1 LRLILDPK
9 ELHVRHLKQTLL
21 SLFSAALLI
30 GGSAAQAE
38 NPIVKLETNVGDVTV
53 LLYAD
58 KSPKTVENF
67 LAHVDEGFYKNT
79 IFHRVIDNFMVQG
92 GGFDVD
98 LKQRESG
105 RTVVNESKNRL
116 HNDRGTLAMARTSDP
131 DSAGSQFFINQR
143 DNPRLDWT
151 PFKPGYTVF
160 GEVISG
166 MRVVDFMASTPTGS
180 AVGSTDKGKMPLQD
194 VPLDP
199 IVLLRV
205 TRISP

>member
-1 LRLILDPK
+1 MT
-9 ELHVRHLKQTLL
+9 TLNTLVKYFL
-21 SLFSAALLI
+21 SLTLIVLSSSAL
-30 GGSAAQAE
+30 AE
-38 NPIVKLETNVGDVTV
+38 NPIVKLETSDGDITV
-53 LLYAD
+53 VLFAD

-67 LAHVDEGFYKNT
+67 LAHVDEGFYENT
-79 IFHRVIDNFMVQG
+79 VFHRIIDNFMVQG

-98 LKQRESG
+98 LKQKKTERK
-105 RTVVNESKNRL
+105 VINESKNRL

-143 DNPRLDWT
+143 NNPRLDWT

-160 GEVISG
+160 GEVITG
-166 MRVVDFMASTPTGS
+166 MRIVDFMASTPTGN
-180 AVGSTDKGKMPLQD
+180 AVGKTDKGQMPLQN

-205 TRISP
+205 TRVSP

>member
-1 LRLILDPK
+1 MTNLNT
-9 ELHVRHLKQTLL
+9 HVKHFL
-21 SLFSAALLI
+21 SLTLFVLSSSAL
-30 GGSAAQAE
+30 AE
-38 NPIVKLETNVGDVTV
+38 NPIVKLETSEGDITV
-53 LLYAD
+53 VLFAD

-67 LAHVDEGFYKNT
+67 LAHVDEGFYENT
-79 IFHRVIDNFMVQG
+79 VFHRIIDNFMVQG

-98 LKQRESG
+98 LKQKKTERK
-105 RTVVNESKNRL
+105 VINESKNRL

-143 DNPRLDWT
+143 NNPRLDWT

-160 GEVISG
+160 GEVITG
-166 MRVVDFMASTPTGS
+166 MRIVDFMASTPTGN
-180 AVGSTDKGKMPLQD
+180 AVGKTDKGQMPLQN

-205 TRISP
+205 TRVSP

>member
-1 LRLILDPK
+1 MT
-9 ELHVRHLKQTLL
+9 TLNALVKHFL
-21 SLFSAALLI
+21 SLTLIVLSSSAL
-30 GGSAAQAE
+30 AE
-38 NPIVKLETNVGDVTV
+38 NPIVKLETSEGDITV
-53 LLYAD
+53 VLFAD
-58 KSPKTVENF
+58 KSPKTVDNF
-67 LAHVDEGFYKNT
+67 LAHVDEGFYENT

-98 LKQRESG
+98 LRQKKTERKII
-105 RTVVNESKNRL
+105 NESKNRL

-143 DNPRLDWT
+143 NNPRLDWT

-160 GEVISG
+160 GEVITG
-166 MRVVDFMASTPTGS
+166 MRIVDFMASTPTGN
-180 AVGSTDKGKMPLQD
+180 AVGKTDKGQMPLQN

-205 TRISP
+205 TRVSP

>member
-1 LRLILDPK
+1 MTTLNTLVKHLMGFALI
-9 ELHVRHLKQTLL
+9 VL
-21 SLFSAALLI
+21 SSSAL
-30 GGSAAQAE
+30 AE
-38 NPIVKLETNVGDVTV
+38 NPIVKLETSEGDITV
-53 LLYAD
+53 VLYAD

-67 LAHVDEGFYKNT
+67 LAHVDEGFYENT

-98 LKQRESG
+98 LKQKKTERK
-105 RTVVNESKNRL
+105 VINESKNRL

-143 DNPRLDWT
+143 NNLRLDWT

-160 GEVISG
+160 GEVITG
-166 MRVVDFMASTPTGS
+166 MRIVDFMASTPTGN
-180 AVGSTDKGKMPLQD
+180 AVGKTDKGQMPLQN

-205 TRISP
+205 TRVSP

>member
-1 LRLILDPK
+1 MFS
-9 ELHVRHLKQTLL
+9 LKQ
-21 SLFSAALLI
+21 LFLTFLTTVFATTCGAA
-30 GGSAAQAE
+30 SAE
-38 NPIVKLETNVGDVTV
+38 NPIVKLETNLGDITV

-58 KSPKTVENF
+58 KAPKTVENF
-67 LAHVDEGFYKNT
+67 LTHVDEGFYKHT

-98 LKQRESG
+98 LKQKDSG

-143 DNPRLDWT
+143 NNPRLDWT

-166 MRVVDFMASTPTGS
+166 MRIVDFMASTPTGN
-180 AVGSTDKGKMPLQD
+180 AMGSTDEGKMPLQN

-205 TRISP
+205 TRVSP

>member
-1 LRLILDPK
+1 MT
-9 ELHVRHLKQTLL
+9 TLNTLVKHFL
-21 SLFSAALLI
+21 SLTLIFLSSSAL
-30 GGSAAQAE
+30 AE
-38 NPIVKLETNVGDVTV
+38 NPIVKLETSEGDITV
-53 LLYAD
+53 VLFAD

-67 LAHVDEGFYKNT
+67 LAHVDEGFYENT
-79 IFHRVIDNFMVQG
+79 VFHRIIDNFMVQG

-98 LKQRESG
+98 LKQKKTERK
-105 RTVVNESKNRL
+105 VINESKNRL

-143 DNPRLDWT
+143 NNPRLDWT

-160 GEVISG
+160 GEVITG
-166 MRVVDFMASTPTGS
+166 MRIVDFMASTPTGN
-180 AVGSTDKGKMPLQD
+180 AVGKTDKGQMPLQN

-205 TRISP
+205 TRVSP

>member
-1 LRLILDPK
+1 MT
-9 ELHVRHLKQTLL
+9 TLNTYVKHFL
-21 SLFSAALLI
+21 SLTLIVLSSSAL
-30 GGSAAQAE
+30 AE
-38 NPIVKLETNVGDVTV
+38 NPIVKLETSEGDITV
-53 LLYAD
+53 VLFAD

-67 LAHVDEGFYKNT
+67 LAHVDEGFYENT
-79 IFHRVIDNFMVQG
+79 VFHRIIDNFMVQG

-98 LKQRESG
+98 LKQKKTERK
-105 RTVVNESKNRL
+105 VINESKNRL

-143 DNPRLDWT
+143 NNPRLDWT

-160 GEVISG
+160 GEVITG
-166 MRVVDFMASTPTGS
+166 MRIVDFMASTPTGN
-180 AVGSTDKGKMPLQD
+180 AVGKTDKGQMPLQN

-205 TRISP
+205 TRVSP

>member
-1 LRLILDPK
+1 
-9 ELHVRHLKQTLL
+9 VTTLNTFVKHFL
-21 SLFSAALLI
+21 SLTLIVLSSSAL
-30 GGSAAQAE
+30 AE
-38 NPIVKLETNVGDVTV
+38 NPIVKLETSEGDITV
-53 LLYAD
+53 VLFAD

-67 LAHVDEGFYKNT
+67 LAHIDEGFYENT
-79 IFHRVIDNFMVQG
+79 VFHRIIDNFMVQG

-98 LKQRESG
+98 LKQKKTERK
-105 RTVVNESKNRL
+105 VINESKNRL

-143 DNPRLDWT
+143 NNPRLDWT

-160 GEVISG
+160 GEVITG
-166 MRVVDFMASTPTGS
+166 MRIVDFMASTPTGN
-180 AVGSTDKGKMPLQD
+180 AVGKTDKGQMPLQN

-205 TRISP
+205 TRVSP

>member
-1 LRLILDPK
+1 MINLN
-9 ELHVRHLKQTLL
+9 TLVKHFL
-21 SLFSAALLI
+21 SLTLFVLSSSAL
-30 GGSAAQAE
+30 AE
-38 NPIVKLETNVGDVTV
+38 NPIVKLETSEGNITV
-53 LLYAD
+53 VLFAD

-67 LAHVDEGFYKNT
+67 LAHVDEGFYENT
-79 IFHRVIDNFMVQG
+79 VFHRIIDNFMVQG

-98 LKQRESG
+98 LKQKKTKRK
-105 RTVVNESKNRL
+105 VINESKNRL

-143 DNPRLDWT
+143 NNPRLDWT

-160 GEVISG
+160 GEVITG
-166 MRVVDFMASTPTGS
+166 MRIVDFMASTPTGN
-180 AVGSTDKGKMPLQD
+180 AVGKTDKGQMPLQN

-205 TRISP
+205 TRVSP

>member
-1 LRLILDPK
+1 MINLN
-9 ELHVRHLKQTLL
+9 TLVKHFL
-21 SLFSAALLI
+21 SLTLFVLSSSAL
-30 GGSAAQAE
+30 AE
-38 NPIVKLETNVGDVTV
+38 NPIIVKLETSEGDITV
-53 LLYAD
+53 VLFAD

-67 LAHVDEGFYKNT
+67 LAHVDEGFYENT
-79 IFHRVIDNFMVQG
+79 IFHRIIDNFMVQG

-98 LKQRESG
+98 LKQKKTERK
-105 RTVVNESKNRL
+105 VINESKNRL

-143 DNPRLDWT
+143 NNPRLDWT

-160 GEVISG
+160 GEVITG
-166 MRVVDFMASTPTGS
+166 MRIVDFMASTPTGN
-180 AVGSTDKGKMPLQD
+180 AVGKTDKGQMPLQN

-205 TRISP
+205 TRASP

>member
-1 LRLILDPK
+1 VTTLN
-9 ELHVRHLKQTLL
+9 TLL
-21 SLFSAALLI
+21 KYFLNLTLVVLSSSAL
-30 GGSAAQAE
+30 AE
-38 NPIVKLETNVGDVTV
+38 NPIVKLETSEGDITV
-53 LLYAD
+53 VLFAD

-67 LAHVDEGFYKNT
+67 LAHVDEGFYENT
-79 IFHRVIDNFMVQG
+79 VFHRIIDNFMVQG

-98 LKQRESG
+98 LKQKKTERK
-105 RTVVNESKNRL
+105 VINESKNRL

-143 DNPRLDWT
+143 NNPRLDWT

-160 GEVISG
+160 GEVITG
-166 MRVVDFMASTPTGS
+166 MRIVDFMASTPTGN
-180 AVGSTDKGKMPLQD
+180 AVGKTDKGQMSLQN

-205 TRISP
+205 TRVSP

>member
-1 LRLILDPK
+1 MT
-9 ELHVRHLKQTLL
+9 TLNTLVKYFL
-21 SLFSAALLI
+21 SLTLIILSSSAL
-30 GGSAAQAE
+30 AE
-38 NPIVKLETNVGDVTV
+38 NPIVKLETSEGDITV
-53 LLYAD
+53 VLFAD

-67 LAHVDEGFYKNT
+67 LAHVDEGFYENT
-79 IFHRVIDNFMVQG
+79 VFHRIIDNFMVQG

-98 LKQRESG
+98 LKQKKTERK
-105 RTVVNESKNRL
+105 VINESKNRL

-143 DNPRLDWT
+143 NNPRLDWT

-160 GEVISG
+160 GEVITG
-166 MRVVDFMASTPTGS
+166 MRIVDFMASTPTGN
-180 AVGSTDKGKMPLQD
+180 AVGKTDKGQMPLQN

-205 TRISP
+205 TRVSP

>member
-1 LRLILDPK
+1 MTTLNTLAK
-9 ELHVRHLKQTLL
+9 HLL
-21 SLFSAALLI
+21 SLTLIVLSSSAM
-30 GGSAAQAE
+30 AE
-38 NPIVKLETNVGDVTV
+38 NPIVKLETTEGDITV
-53 LLYAD
+53 VLFAD

-67 LAHVDEGFYKNT
+67 LAHVDEGFYEGT
-79 IFHRVIDNFMVQG
+79 VFHRVINNFMVQG

-98 LKQRESG
+98 LKQKKTERK
-105 RTVVNESKNRL
+105 VINESKNRV

-143 DNPRLDWT
+143 NNPRLDWT

-160 GEVISG
+160 GEVLTGI
-166 MRVVDFMASTPTGS
+166 RIVDFMASTPTGN
-180 AVGSTDKGKMPLQD
+180 AVGKTDKGQMPLQN

-205 TRISP
+205 KRVSP

>member
-1 LRLILDPK
+1 MT
-9 ELHVRHLKQTLL
+9 TLNTLVKYFL
-21 SLFSAALLI
+21 SLTLIVLSSSAL
-30 GGSAAQAE
+30 AE
-38 NPIVKLETNVGDVTV
+38 NPIVKLETSEGDITV
-53 LLYAD
+53 VLFAD

-67 LAHVDEGFYKNT
+67 LAHVDEGFYENT
-79 IFHRVIDNFMVQG
+79 VFHRIIDNFMVQG

-98 LKQRESG
+98 LKQKKTERKVS
-105 RTVVNESKNRL
+105 NESKNRL

-143 DNPRLDWT
+143 NNPRLDWT

-160 GEVISG
+160 GEVITG
-166 MRVVDFMASTPTGS
+166 MRIVDFMASTPTGN
-180 AVGSTDKGKMPLQD
+180 AVGKTDKGQMPLQN

-205 TRISP
+205 TRVSP

>member
-1 LRLILDPK
+1 MT
-9 ELHVRHLKQTLL
+9 TLNTLVKHFL
-21 SLFSAALLI
+21 SLTLIVLSSSAL
-30 GGSAAQAE
+30 AE
-38 NPIVKLETNVGDVTV
+38 NPIVKLETSEGDITV
-53 LLYAD
+53 VLFAD

-67 LAHVDEGFYKNT
+67 LAHVDEGFYENT
-79 IFHRVIDNFMVQG
+79 VFHRIIDNFMVQG

-98 LKQRESG
+98 LNQKKTERK
-105 RTVVNESKNRL
+105 VINESKNRL

-143 DNPRLDWT
+143 NNPRLDWT

-160 GEVISG
+160 GEVITG
-166 MRVVDFMASTPTGS
+166 MRIVDFMASTPTGN
-180 AVGSTDKGKMPLQD
+180 AVGKTNKGQMPLQN

-205 TRISP
+205 TRVSP

>member
-1 LRLILDPK
+1 MTTFNTL
-9 ELHVRHLKQTLL
+9 VKQCL
-21 SLFSAALLI
+21 SLTLIVLSSSAL
-30 GGSAAQAE
+30 AE
-38 NPIVKLETNVGDVTV
+38 NPIVKLETSEGDITV
-53 LLYAD
+53 MLFAD

-67 LAHVDEGFYKNT
+67 LAHVDEGFYENT
-79 IFHRVIDNFMVQG
+79 VFHRIIGNFMVQG

-98 LKQRESG
+98 LKQKKTERK
-105 RTVVNESKNRL
+105 VINESKNRL
-116 HNDRGTLAMARTSDP
+116 HNDRGTLAMARTRDP

-160 GEVISG
+160 GEVITG
-166 MRVVDFMASTPTGS
+166 MRIVDFMASTPTGN
-180 AVGSTDKGKMPLQD
+180 AVGKTDKGQMPLQN

-205 TRISP
+205 TRVSP

>member
-1 LRLILDPK
+1 MINLN
-9 ELHVRHLKQTLL
+9 TLVKHSL
-21 SLFSAALLI
+21 SLTLFVLSSAAL
-30 GGSAAQAE
+30 AE
-38 NPIVKLETNVGDVTV
+38 NPIVKLETSEGDITV
-53 LLYAD
+53 VLFAD

-67 LAHVDEGFYKNT
+67 LAHVDEGFYENT
-79 IFHRVIDNFMVQG
+79 VFHRIIDNFMVQG

-98 LKQRESG
+98 LKQKKTERK
-105 RTVVNESKNRL
+105 VINESKNRL

-143 DNPRLDWT
+143 NNPRLDWT

-160 GEVISG
+160 GEVITG
-166 MRVVDFMASTPTGS
+166 MRIVDFMASTPTGN
-180 AVGSTDKGKMPLQD
+180 ALAKTDKGQMPLQN

-205 TRISP
+205 TRVSP

>member
-1 LRLILDPK
+1 VTTLNTLVKHFLSLILI
-9 ELHVRHLKQTLL
+9 VL
-21 SLFSAALLI
+21 SSSAL
-30 GGSAAQAE
+30 AE
-38 NPIVKLETNVGDVTV
+38 NPIVKLETSEGDITV
-53 LLYAD
+53 VLFAD

-67 LAHVDEGFYKNT
+67 LAHVDEGFYENT
-79 IFHRVIDNFMVQG
+79 VFHRIIDNFMVQG

-98 LKQRESG
+98 LKQKKTERK
-105 RTVVNESKNRL
+105 VINESKNRL

-143 DNPRLDWT
+143 NNPRLDWT

-160 GEVISG
+160 GEVITG
-166 MRVVDFMASTPTGS
+166 MRIVDFMASTPTGN
-180 AVGSTDKGKMPLQD
+180 AVGKTDKGQMPLQN

-205 TRISP
+205 TRVSP

>member
-1 LRLILDPK
+1 MT
-9 ELHVRHLKQTLL
+9 TLNTLVKYFL
-21 SLFSAALLI
+21 SLTLIVLSSSAL
-30 GGSAAQAE
+30 AE
-38 NPIVKLETNVGDVTV
+38 NPIVKLETSEGDITV
-53 LLYAD
+53 VLFAD

-67 LAHVDEGFYKNT
+67 LAHVDEGFYENT
-79 IFHRVIDNFMVQG
+79 VFHRIIDNFMVQG

-98 LKQRESG
+98 LKQKKTERK
-105 RTVVNESKNRL
+105 VINESKNRL

-143 DNPRLDWT
+143 NNPRLDLT

-160 GEVISG
+160 GEVIIG
-166 MRVVDFMASTPTGS
+166 MRIVDFMASTPTGN
-180 AVGSTDKGKMPLQD
+180 AVGKTDKGQMPLQN

-205 TRISP
+205 TRVSP

>member
-1 LRLILDPK
+1 MTTLNTLVKHFLSLILI
-9 ELHVRHLKQTLL
+9 VL
-21 SLFSAALLI
+21 SSSAL
-30 GGSAAQAE
+30 AE
-38 NPIVKLETNVGDVTV
+38 NPIVKLETSEGDITV
-53 LLYAD
+53 VLFAD

-67 LAHVDEGFYKNT
+67 LAHVDEGFYENT
-79 IFHRVIDNFMVQG
+79 VFHRIIDNFMVQG

-98 LKQRESG
+98 LNQKKTERK
-105 RTVVNESKNRL
+105 VINESKNRL

-143 DNPRLDWT
+143 NNPRLDWT

-160 GEVISG
+160 GEVITG
-166 MRVVDFMASTPTGS
+166 MRIVDFMASTPTGN
-180 AVGSTDKGKMPLQD
+180 AVGKTDKGQMPLQN

-205 TRISP
+205 TRVSP

>member
-1 LRLILDPK
+1 MTTLNTLAK
-9 ELHVRHLKQTLL
+9 HLL
-21 SLFSAALLI
+21 SLTLIVLSSSAM
-30 GGSAAQAE
+30 AE
-38 NPIVKLETNVGDVTV
+38 NPIVKLETTEGDITV
-53 LLYAD
+53 VLFAD

-67 LAHVDEGFYKNT
+67 LAHVDEAFYEGT
-79 IFHRVIDNFMVQG
+79 VFHRVINNFMVQG

-98 LKQRESG
+98 LKQKKTERK
-105 RTVVNESKNRL
+105 VINESKNRV

-143 DNPRLDWT
+143 NNPRLDWT

-160 GEVISG
+160 GEVLTGI
-166 MRVVDFMASTPTGS
+166 RIVDFMASTPTGN
-180 AVGSTDKGKMPLQD
+180 AVGKTDKGQMPLQN

-205 TRISP
+205 TRVSP

>member
-1 LRLILDPK
+1 MLS
-9 ELHVRHLKQTLL
+9 LKQTALRFL
-21 SLFSAALLI
+21 TAALI
-30 GGSAAQAE
+30 AACGAVNAE

-58 KSPKTVENF
+58 KAPKTVENF
-67 LAHVDEGFYKNT
+67 LVHVDEGFYKNT

-98 LKQRESG
+98 LKERDSG

-116 HNDRGTLAMARTSDP
+116 HNDRGTLAMARTTDP

-166 MRVVDFMASTPTGS
+166 MRVVDFMASTPTGNGT
-180 AVGSTDKGKMPLQD
+180 GSTDKGKMPLQD

>member
-1 LRLILDPK
+1 MINLN
-9 ELHVRHLKQTLL
+9 TLVKHFL
-21 SLFSAALLI
+21 SLTLFVLSSSAL
-30 GGSAAQAE
+30 AE
-38 NPIVKLETNVGDVTV
+38 NPIVKLETSEGDITV
-53 LLYAD
+53 ILFAD

-67 LAHVDEGFYKNT
+67 LAHVDEGFYENT
-79 IFHRVIDNFMVQG
+79 VFHRIIDNFMVQG

-98 LKQRESG
+98 LKQKKTERK
-105 RTVVNESKNRL
+105 VINESKNRL

-143 DNPRLDWT
+143 NNPRLDWT

-160 GEVISG
+160 GEVITG
-166 MRVVDFMASTPTGS
+166 MRIVDFMASTPTGN
-180 AVGSTDKGKMPLQD
+180 AVGKTDKGQMPLQN

-205 TRISP
+205 TRVSP

>member
-1 LRLILDPK
+1 MT
-9 ELHVRHLKQTLL
+9 TLNTLVKRCL
-21 SLFSAALLI
+21 SLTLIVLSSSAL
-30 GGSAAQAE
+30 AE
-38 NPIVKLETNVGDVTV
+38 NPIVKLETSEGDITV
-53 LLYAD
+53 VLFAD

-67 LAHVDEGFYKNT
+67 LAHVDEGFYENT
-79 IFHRVIDNFMVQG
+79 VFHRIIDNFMVQG

-98 LKQRESG
+98 LKQKKTERK
-105 RTVVNESKNRL
+105 VINESKNRL

-143 DNPRLDWT
+143 NNPRLDWT

-160 GEVISG
+160 GEVITG
-166 MRVVDFMASTPTGS
+166 MRIVDFMASTPTGN
-180 AVGSTDKGKMPLQD
+180 ALGKTDKGQMPLQN

-205 TRISP
+205 TRVSP